1 MMMGGGR
8 GFQHALQAEQQKAEK
23 VWVTLRRM
31 GSYLKPFTFAFLIA
45 GILIIG
51 EALLAVMAPRLIGSG
66 VDTIWGFVR
75 GNSTVSTAGAV
86 LARTMLLLLG
96 VYVANWLLTSAGG
109 LIMVYVGQTFLY
121 YLRRDIFEKVQ
132 ALALSFFDRHE
143 TGDVMSRQTNDTEV
157 INRVL
162 SHGILRFVS
171 SIFTIAGIVISMV
184 ILNWR
189 LALVSFSILP
199 VMFINSVYFSR
210 RARKA
215 FRKTR
220 KTIGKVSAELEENIA
235 GVKVAQAFSR
245 QQENIASFRG
255 VNAENRQAN
264 VDAETITAAFSPTLD
279 VLSTVGLAIVIG
291 YGGYLAVN
299 DMVTIGVIVTFLQ
312 YVRRFFMP
320 IRMIAML
327 WGRIQSGIAGGER
340 IFELLDDPEHLDD
353 PEDGKELPRIDG
365 RVEFRDVR
373 FEYLENEPVLKGVSF
388 VAEPGS
394 TVALVGPTGAGKTT
408 IINLIGRFYDVTGG
422 SVLVDG
428 EDVRGVSRRSLR
440 SQMSLVLQDTFLFSD
455 SILDNIRYGRPDAT
469 DDEVKAAAELAKA
482 HDFIEGLPEGYE
494 TMLTEGASNLSRGQ
508 QQLLAI
514 ARAILADPRI
524 LILDEATSSVDTR
537 TERLIQEAMGQLL
550 KGRTS
555 FVVAHRLSTIQ
566 RADVLLVIQ
575 DGEIVERGSH
585 EELMEREGVYHGI
598 YMSQFSAAPEAKA

>member
-1 MMMGGGR
+1 MIKSRGGR
-8 GFQHALQAEQQKAEK
+8 KADK
-23 VWVTLRRM
+23 VWPTLLRLVQF
-31 GSYLKPFTFAFLIA
+31 LKPFTFRILIA
-45 GILIIG
+45 GFFSISAAFLGVIG
-51 EALLAVMAPRLIGSG
+51 PRLIGSG
-66 VDTIWGFVR
+66 VDTVWNFIQG
-75 GNSTVSTAGAV
+75 GHSVSAAGKS
-86 LARTMLLLLG
+86 LSKTMLLLLC
-96 VYVANWLLTSAGG
+96 VYLGSWTAGITSG
-109 LIMVYVGQTFLY
+109 LIMVYVGQKFLFN
-121 YLRRDIFEKVQ
+121 LRTKIFDKVLE
-132 ALALSFFDRHE
+132 LALSFFDRHE
-143 TGDVMSRQTNDTEV
+143 TGDVMSRQMNDSQT

-162 SHGILRFVS
+162 SHGVLRFA
-171 SIFTIAGIVISMV
+171 INLFTFVGIIISMMT
-184 ILNWR
+184 LNWR

-220 KTIGKVSAELEENIA
+220 KTIGKISTELEENIA

-255 VNAENRQAN
+255 VNAENREAN
-264 VDAETITAAFSPTLD
+264 ITAQSITAAFAPAMN
-279 VLSTVGLAIVIG
+279 VLSVVGLIVVVG

-299 DMVTIGVIVTFLQ
+299 DMVSIGIIVAFLQ
-312 YVRRFFMP
+312 YVRRFFGP
-320 IRMIAML
+320 VRQVAQL
-327 WGRIQSGIAGGER
+327 WGGIQSALAGGER
-340 IFELLDDPEHLDD
+340 IFELLDDPQHLDD

-388 VAEPGS
+388 EAEPGS

-428 EDVRGVSRRSLR
+428 EDVREVSRRSLR

-494 TMLTEGASNLSRGQ
+494 TKLTEGASNLSRGQ

-537 TERLIQEAMGQLL
+537 TERLIQDAMGQLL

-585 EELMEREGVYHGI
+585 EELMESRGVYHGI
-598 YMSQFSAAPEAKA
+598 YMSQFSPEANNEPGSSDLEP